1 MKKKRIYI
9 MMLLA
14 AMLIVALPWGREA
27 HAQETTTETLTLGCA
42 LNENAITALRER
54 ALLNEIGKRI
64 GKTFVLEFYPS
75 KRVLYEANAGNLDGD
90 AGRVRELSTNP
101 DYPNLR
107 IVDAPYCPGTLQVFA
122 REDADISIERWEDML
137 PYRIDYVRGTVL
149 VENKLAEY
157 QFPAENLDA
166 VVRNTQ
172 LFLKLRA
179 ERTDLVITWY
189 TDLTLADIQ
198 FMQENQIV
206 SVATLHTIVGFLYL
220 YKRHAKL
227 IPVIQEA
234 LIEMDNDGTR
244 QKILADIDAQLGM
257 TP

>member
-1 MKKKRIYI
+1 MKKNRIYV

-14 AMLIVALPWGREA
+14 AMLTVALPWGREA
-27 HAQETTTETLTLGCA
+27 HAQETTTETLTIGCA
-42 LNENAITALRER
+42 LNENAISALRVR
-54 ALLNEIGKRI
+54 ALLNEIGKLI

-75 KRVLYEANAGNLDGD
+75 KRVLVEANTGNIDGD

-107 IVDAPYCPGTLQVFA
+107 IVDAPYNSGSLQVFA
-122 REDADISIERWEDML
+122 QEDADISIERWEDML
-137 PYRIDYVRGTVL
+137 PYRINYIRGTVL

-157 QFPAENLDA
+157 QFPAEKIED
-166 VVRNTQ
+166 VVHNIQ
-172 LFLKLRA
+172 LFRKLVA

-189 TDLTLADIQ
+189 EDLTLADMQ
-198 FMQENQIV
+198 FMQKNQIV
-206 SVATLHTIVGFLYL
+206 PVATLHTVVGFIYL
-220 YKRHAKL
+220 HKRHAEL
-227 IPVIQEA
+227 VPVIQEA

-244 QKILADIDAQLGM
+244 QKILADIDAQLGL